1 LLLVFLVVV
10 VEMRSAPADIGTLAY
25 GETGGQV
32 TSGQASAN
40 NPIPEPIAALAAG
53 LRSKDFWLLAGSF
66 FICGA
71 STTELIGTHLVPAC
85 MDRGIPEVQAAG
97 FRGFLWARLDSDRAA
112 DGSVNRENFW
122 SR

>member
-53 LRSKDFWLLAGSF
+53 LRSKDFWLLLLHHVYTRKNFFEIRLESQTRDRRSQRQPELCECGPHRFDVPGQFVFLPGAGSV
-66 FICGA
+66 A
-71 STTELIGTHLVPAC
+71 TT
-85 MDRGIPEVQAAG
+85 
-97 FRGFLWARLDSDRAA
+97 
-112 DGSVNRENFW
+112 
-122 SR
+122 SRP